1 MILSLVLALTAGPMA
16 VQDRSDAYFSCQSQS
31 KGADLQACLDNA
43 LANEDRF
50 LNAAYRAARQGLDRA
65 EVLQLRDRQR
75 AWIRARDA
83 ACDSRAAD
91 QSDPA
96 LARAARS
103 DCLLTWTAERNLWL
117 ENTYLTGSRK

>member
-16 VQDRSDAYFSCQSQS
+16 VQDRSDTYFICQSQS
-31 KGADLQACLDNA
+31 KGVVLQTCLDNA
-43 LANEDRF
+43 LADEDRT
-50 LNAAYRAARQGLDRA
+50 LNAAYRAARQGLSRA
-65 EVLQLRDRQR
+65 ETLQLRDRQR

-96 LARAARS
+96 SARATRT
-103 DCLLTWTAERNLWL
+103 DCLLTWTADRNLWL
-117 ENTYLTGSRK
+117 ENTYLAGSRK

>member
-1 MILSLVLALTAGPMA
+1 MIASLVLALIAGPMA
-16 VQDRSDAYFSCQSQS
+16 VQDRSDTYLICQSHS
-31 KGADLQACLDNA
+31 KGAGFQTCLDNA
-43 LANEDRF
+43 LADADRE
-50 LNAAYRAARQGLDRA
+50 LNATYRAARQGLDRA
-65 EVLQLRDRQR
+65 ETLQLRDRQR

-96 LARAARS
+96 SATATRT
-103 DCLLTWTAERNLWL
+103 DCLLTWTADRTLWL

>member
-1 MILSLVLALTAGPMA
+1 MILFLVLALTAGPMA

-65 EVLQLRDRQR
+65 ETLQLRDRQR

-96 LARAARS
+96 LARAART
-103 DCLLTWTAERNLWL
+103 DCLLTWTADRNLWL

>member
-83 ACDSRAAD
+83 AGDSRAAD

-96 LARAARS
+96 LARAART

>member
-1 MILSLVLALTAGPMA
+1 MILSLVLALTAGPIA
-16 VQDRSDAYFSCQSQS
+16 VQDRSDAYRSCQSQS
-31 KGADLQACLDNA
+31 KGAGFQTCLDNT
-43 LANEDRF
+43 LADADRE
-50 LNAAYRAARQGLDRA
+50 LNATYRAARQGLDRA
-65 EVLQLRDRQR
+65 ETLQLRDRQR

-96 LARAARS
+96 SARATRT
-103 DCLLTWTAERNLWL
+103 DCLLTWTADRSLWL